1 MALVRLS
8 PEKGHSGALGGE
20 TCGDPMFAD
29 VSLVQ
34 HLSCLGGAGWV
45 PLQLC
50 PEVELGTVG
59 LSQGKELSSL
69 GGGSDCQ
76 PSKGHCRWAMGT
88 RGQSSALSP
97 STCPLEV
104 FIQDREPRP
113 HPRPKGALVG
123 RGKTPLCSPG
133 GPVPDNPEGWVEVW
147 GADPAGSPAL
157 EDSRV
162 AGVEVGAQVAGP
174 SQLTGEH
181 RGVQADWPEPSA
193 LLRGTCFQ

>member
-29 VSLVQ
+29 VSLAQ

-69 GGGSDCQ
+69 GGVLIVNPPRDTADGRWGLGVNQ
-76 PSKGHCRWAMGT
+76 VHC
-88 RGQSSALSP
+88 
-97 STCPLEV
+97 
-104 FIQDREPRP
+104 P
-113 HPRPKGALVG
+113 HP
-123 RGKTPLCSPG
+123 
-133 GPVPDNPEGWVEVW
+133 
-147 GADPAGSPAL
+147 PAP
-157 EDSRV
+157 
-162 AGVEVGAQVAGP
+162 
-174 SQLTGEH
+174 
-181 RGVQADWPEPSA
+181 
-193 LLRGTCFQ
+193 